1 MSFPLM
7 PYNAALRIMTLQCG
21 SAENSFPSARKRWF
35 ILGIGAIS
43 GNCQNKEQRW
53 FTKGLHHH
61 PTLSGNDGTSLNTI
75 LPTDIFSFIPM
86 CVYHVPLCF
95 LCIYLYYRCVYR
107 CTYSMNVFKGILL
120 NASLCTQHTAQRGQT
135 KTLEFGGEKGLLQG
149 HARWLVSPKPW
160 TPQKVS
166 AELF

>member
-1 MSFPLM
+1 MGWCSLKLPPLATLCELSWIMSFPLI

-86 CVYHVPLCF
+86 CVYHVPICF

-135 KTLEFGGEKGLLQG
+135 KTSEFGGEK
-149 HARWLVSPKPW
+149 S
-160 TPQKVS
+160 
-166 AELF
+166 